1 MRKTILDLSDAQ
13 DVLESVLKHWK
24 NSNQSLARKQ
34 IILKGGFTAEAFEQA
49 IAEFQQMGTAI
60 DHVVVQRDK
69 ASETLILYK
78 ENMRDLMKRIAFL
91 VRGSYPESAY
101 TRGLPALPDSRSNEA
116 KFMAPVDKTYLVW
129 KQINMYQPLVMPEG
143 TTLEA
148 YGKGIQ
154 VLRQA
159 FKARDKAFLQER
171 QLRAARRAQHQA
183 LINRAVQYR
192 SMVLGTFG
200 EDSVLALTLPYL
212 WPVQD
217 RTKKK
222 ATLEVVTND
231 ENEARLA

>member
-24 NSNQSLARKQ
+24 NSNQSLARKD
-34 IILKGGFTAEAFEQA
+34 IVLKGGYTAEAFEKA
-49 IAEFQQMGTAI
+49 IIEFEQMGHGI
-60 DHVVVQRDK
+60 DQVVEQRDK

-78 ENMRDLMKRIAFL
+78 ENMRDTMKRIAFL
-91 VRGSYPESAY
+91 IRGSYPESSY
-101 TRGLPALPDSRSNEA
+101 TRGLPALPDTRSNEA

-129 KQINMYQPLVMPEG
+129 KQINLYQTLTMPEG

-148 YGKGIQ
+148 FGKGIQ

-159 FKARDKAFLQER
+159 FKARDRAFLQER

-192 SMVLGTFG
+192 SMVMGTFG

-217 RTKKK
+217 RSKKPNK
-222 ATLEVVTND
+222 LEVVTN
-231 ENEARLA
+231 EAEARLA